1 MSTRPERF
9 LSRLIAVRVLTPLLA
24 LGLAGCG
31 GLLSDAPKRE
41 LYRVSPQFHFS
52 AGLPRVGVQLL
63 VAVPTATAA
72 LDTARIALSRSPES
86 LNYFA
91 DAEWTDRAPFL
102 VQAALVEGFEKSA
115 ALPGVGPESGGLR
128 ADFVLDAAIVN
139 FEAIYDTP
147 NGSPRV
153 LVRLN
158 AKLVRMPDRKIV
170 GQVSVS
176 REANAAANTVPDIVR
191 AFEAALGGAVEDLV
205 TRTVTN
211 RALSERRGS
220 VIPWTRF
227 VQATEGILR

>member
-1 MSTRPERF
+1 MNTRPERF
-9 LSRLIAVRVLTPLLA
+9 LSRLVAILPLGLA

-41 LYRVSPQFHFS
+41 LYRVTPQFRFV
-52 AGLPRVGVQLL
+52 AGLPRVGAQLL
-63 VAVPTATAA
+63 VAVPTAPAA
-72 LDTARIALSRSPES
+72 IDTARIALSRSPES

-91 DAEWTDRAPFL
+91 DAEWTDRVPFL

-115 ALPGVGPESGGLR
+115 ALPAVGPESGGLR
-128 ADFVLDAAIVN
+128 ADFVLDAAIAN
-139 FEAIYDTP
+139 FEAVYESP
-147 NGSPRV
+147 NGPPRV
-153 LVRLN
+153 LVKLN

-176 REANAAANTVPDIVR
+176 REANAAANTVSDVVR
-191 AFEAALGGAVEDLV
+191 AFEAALAGAVEDLV

-227 VQATEGILR
+227 VQATEGDLR

>member
-1 MSTRPERF
+1 MTARPQHF
-9 LSRLIAVRVLTPLLA
+9 LSRLIAIVLLVPMLA

-31 GLLSDAPKRE
+31 GLLTDAPSRA
-41 LYRVSPQFHFS
+41 LYRVNPQFRFA
-52 AGLPRVGVQLL
+52 AGLPQVRAQLL
-63 VAVPTATAA
+63 VAVPTAPAA

-102 VQAALVEGFEKSA
+102 VQAALVAGFEKST
-115 ALPGVGPESGGLR
+115 ALPAVGPESAGLR
-128 ADFVLDAAIVN
+128 ADFVLDTAIAN
-139 FEAIYDTP
+139 FEAIYDSP
-147 NGSPRV
+147 NGPPRI

-170 GQVSVS
+170 GQVSAS
-176 REANAAANTVPDIVR
+176 REATAAANAVPDIVR
-191 AFEAALGGAVEDLV
+191 AFEAALGGAVEELV
-205 TRTVTN
+205 TRTIGN

-227 VQATEGILR
+227 VHASLGNAP